1 MKEIRTIV
9 DAWRSIDLHET
20 RAALVTVVR
29 VEGSS
34 YRRAGARMLVLD
46 NGTYLGGIS
55 GGCLEGDA
63 LRRAQ
68 KGIALGRP
76 SVITYD
82 TTQDDDYQIGVGL
95 GCQGII
101 DVLFTPLHADDP
113 LCPLRLLSGLTATRV
128 PVVLTTITGVA
139 SGNAAN
145 ATAAATNTAAST
157 TNAATAGTPLLGKT
171 CVYRDQDSFRENCAL
186 GELVDPI
193 LDDIRQALAD
203 RTSRSVAYG
212 DTRVFIEVILPAIH
226 IVAYGGNYDIR
237 TLLNQARELGWDS
250 TVILNASRAD
260 KTLVAAATRVLDSKK
275 DPAPAIDDYT
285 AVLLMSH
292 DYRTDSENLQKVL
305 PSPASY
311 IGLLGPRKRATRI
324 FEALAETG
332 TPLDGNDQRR
342 IYAPAGLDIGA
353 ATPEE
358 IALSILAEVRSHFA
372 GRQGASLRLREGS
385 IYS

>member
-9 DAWRSIDLHET
+9 QAYNSIDLTQT
-20 RAALVTVVR
+20 RAALATVVR

-46 NGTYLGGIS
+46 DGTYLGGIS

-68 KGIALGRP
+68 KGIALHRS

-101 DVLFTPLHADDP
+101 DVLFTPLRADDP
-113 LCPLRLLSGLTATRV
+113 FNPVRILAGLTGIRQ
-128 PVVLTTITGVA
+128 PEVVLTVTGA
-139 SGNAAN
+139 
-145 ATAAATNTAAST
+145 
-157 TNAATAGTPLLGKT
+157 PDPELLGRT
-171 CVYRDQDSFRENCAL
+171 FTGSADRAGLSAGMTGLPVGIGTELPIGTGLPIGAGQL
-186 GELVDPI
+186 GG
-193 LDDIRQALAD
+193 DIRQCLAD
-203 RTSRSVAYG
+203 RASRSFSYG
-212 DTRVFIEVILPAIH
+212 EVKIFIEVILPAIH

-237 TLLNQARELGWDS
+237 TLLNQAKELGWDS
-250 TVILNASRAD
+250 TVVLNTARAD
-260 KTLVAAATRVLDSKK
+260 RGLLTAATKVMDNKTAGLPS
-275 DPAPAIDDYT
+275 IDVYT

-292 DYRTDSENLQKVL
+292 DYRTDMINLQRVL
-305 PSPASY
+305 PSAASY
-311 IGLLGPRKRATRI
+311 IGLLGPRKRADKI
-324 FEALAETG
+324 FEALAAEG
-332 TPLDGNDQRR
+332 HPLGEDELRR

-358 IALSILAEVRSHFA
+358 IALSILAEVRGHFS
-372 GRQGASLRLREGS
+372 GREGSPLRLREGS
-385 IYS
+385 IYGSSR